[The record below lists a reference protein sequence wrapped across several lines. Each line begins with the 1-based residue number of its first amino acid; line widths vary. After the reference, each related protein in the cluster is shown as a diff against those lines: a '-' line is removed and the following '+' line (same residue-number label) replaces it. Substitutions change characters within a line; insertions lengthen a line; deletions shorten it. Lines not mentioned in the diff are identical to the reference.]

1 MTKPRLGGADFT
13 RGRALARRA
22 RELIPGGAHTYAKGD
37 DQYPDRAP
45 PFIARGS
52 GCRVWDLDGNE
63 FIEFAMGLRSVT
75 LGHAFPAVVQAAARH
90 LPLGSNFNRP
100 APIEVECAE
109 LLHELIPCAEMVKF
123 CKNGSDALDGAVRL
137 SRAYTGR
144 DLVAICTDH
153 PFFSVSDWFIGTTPM
168 PAGIPAQTRALTLG
182 FRYNDLA
189 SVQSLFDRH
198 PGRIACVV
206 LEPARLDE
214 PAPGFLEGLQALCRR
229 EGAVLVFD
237 EMITGFRWHRSGA
250 QQVYGVTPDLASF
263 GKAIANGFSLAALCG
278 RRELMRLGGFDHDRE
293 RVFLLSTTHGAETHA
308 LAAGIATML
317 TYRDEDVVGHLYRQ
331 GARLRAGV
339 NAAAATAGVSA
350 QVQCLGRDCAI
361 IYTTRD
367 AAGQPSQSLRALFL
381 QELLARGVLAP
392 SLMVSYSHRDEDID
406 LAVEAIAEA
415 LQVYRRALDEGVERY
430 LVGPPLKPVFR
441 PRA

>member
-1 MTKPRLGGADFT
+1 MTKPRLGGSDFT

-37 DQYPDRAP
+37 DQYPERAP
-45 PFIARGS
+45 SFIARGS

-63 FIEFAMGLRSVT
+63 LIEFAMGLRSVT
-75 LGHAFPAVVQAAARH
+75 LGHAYPAVIEAVARQ

-189 SVQSLFDRH
+189 SLQALFDRH

-214 PAPGFLEGLQALCRR
+214 PAPGFLEGLQTLCRR

-308 LAAGIATML
+308 LAAGIATMR

-339 NAAAATAGVSA
+339 NAAAATAGVAA

-406 LAVEAIAEA
+406 LAVEAIADA
-415 LQVYRRALDEGVERY
+415 LQVYRRALDEGVEKY

>member
-1 MTKPRLGGADFT
+1 
-13 RGRALARRA
+13 
-22 RELIPGGAHTYAKGD
+22 
-37 DQYPDRAP
+37 
-45 PFIARGS
+45 
-52 GCRVWDLDGNE
+52 
-63 FIEFAMGLRSVT
+63 
-75 LGHAFPAVVQAAARH
+75 
-90 LPLGSNFNRP
+90 LPLGSNYNRP

-144 DLVAICTDH
+144 DLVAICCDH

-168 PAGIPAQTRALTLG
+168 SAGIPALTRALTLG
-182 FRYNDLA
+182 FHYNDLA
-189 SVQSLFDRH
+189 SVQALFDRH
-198 PGRIACVV
+198 PRQIACVV

-250 QQVYGVTPDLASF
+250 QQVYGVTPDLATF

-278 RRELMRLGGFDHDRE
+278 HQELMRLGGYDHDRE

-308 LAAGIATML
+308 LAAGIATMR
-317 TYRDEDVVGHLYRQ
+317 TYRDEDVVGYLYRQ

-339 NAAAATAGVSA
+339 DAAASAAGVEA

-361 IYTTRD
+361 IYATRD
-367 AAGQPSQSLRALFL
+367 AQGRASQSLRALFL

-392 SLMVSYSHRDEDID
+392 SFMVSYSHRDEDID

-415 LQVYRRALDEGVERY
+415 LQVYRRAIDEGVEKY